1 MVQSTHDFS
10 RGMLA
15 PFDRKAPSQGK
26 NENYFRPYLITPFAV
41 SNCVRS
47 EDAGLVSVSD
57 KNSFPFL
64 GKKNVYI
71 IPEYFVNLFLSL

>member
-26 NENYFRPYLITPFAV
+26 IEHYFRPYLITPFAV
-41 SNCVRS
+41 SNCVCS
-47 EDAGLVSVSD
+47 DDAGFVSASD
-57 KNSFPFL
+57 KNSFLFL
-64 GKKNVYI
+64 AKRNIYI
-71 IPEYFVNLFLSL
+71 IPEYFVNLFLSF